1 MINTIQQGLAA
12 ELNFQAIVDLVGDK
26 LCEVFATPDLSIIW
40 YDEKTRLGHTLYS
53 YEHGVRLLH
62 EAAPLLPDGVY
73 AKLSKTH
80 QPLVWDTEEELYA
93 ITPVIPGTDAS
104 KSGAII
110 PIISSDRVIG
120 AITVENY
127 EQEHAFGEAQLRLLT
142 TVAGSLGAAL
152 ENAHLFEETQRLLA
166 ETEQR
171 NNELAI
177 INTIQQGLAAEL
189 DFQSI
194 VDLVGE
200 KLRQVFNV
208 KDIGITWHD
217 KNTNLIHL
225 LYAYEHGQRIN
236 VEPLPPNPGGIFER
250 MVENRQPVV
259 FNTLADFQ
267 RINVPIVPGT
277 DQSKSAVYV
286 PIISSDR
293 VLGDIS
299 LENFERENAYGE
311 AEVRLLTTIAG
322 SLGTALENARL
333 FNETQRLLEETRQRN
348 SELAILNSIQQGL
361 ASRLDFQSI
370 VDLVGD
376 KLRQVFNVND
386 IGIDWFDEK
395 NTLLHGLYVYEH
407 GKRLVLEPTLP
418 KPGGIF
424 ETLVKQRQPIVFNTP
439 ADHGEIN
446 IALVP
451 GTDQARSS
459 VYVPIISSNRVLGI
473 INLDNFERENA
484 YGESEVR
491 LLTTIAGSL
500 GTALEN
506 ARLFDETQRLLEET
520 SQRSSELAILNSVSE
535 EMAKTLDVKTI
546 TRIVGDKV
554 HEIFETDAAFIFL
567 LDAETNLIHC
577 YYGFDKGE
585 GGYVEDLVPFPIG
598 TGLSSK
604 VILSRQPL
612 LLGTIEEQIA
622 NGAYYDEENLEQ
634 SSGVKTQSWLGVPI
648 IVSDKVLGVVHLSD
662 YRQNAYNQDH
672 LRLLQT
678 LASNMGVA
686 IANARQFEAEAERVA
701 ELQVINTIQQGLAAE
716 LNFQAIIDLV
726 GDKLREVFSAPD
738 LAISLV
744 R

>member
-1 MINTIQQGLAA
+1 M
-12 ELNFQAIVDLVGDK
+12 F
-26 LCEVFATPDLSIIW
+26 
-40 YDEKTRLGHTLYS
+40 
-53 YEHGVRLLH
+53 
-62 EAAPLLPDGVY
+62 PLF
-73 AKLSKTH
+73 
-80 QPLVWDTEEELYA
+80 
-93 ITPVIPGTDAS
+93 
-104 KSGAII
+104 
-110 PIISSDRVIG
+110 R
-120 AITVENY
+120 
-127 EQEHAFGEAQLRLLT
+127 AQT
-142 TVAGSLGAAL
+142 
-152 ENAHLFEETQRLLA
+152 
-166 ETEQR
+166 
-171 NNELAI
+171 
-177 INTIQQGLAAEL
+177 
-189 DFQSI
+189 
-194 VDLVGE
+194 
-200 KLRQVFNV
+200 
-208 KDIGITWHD
+208 
-217 KNTNLIHL
+217 
-225 LYAYEHGQRIN
+225 
-236 VEPLPPNPGGIFER
+236 
-250 MVENRQPVV
+250 M
-259 FNTLADFQ
+259 
-267 RINVPIVPGT
+267 
-277 DQSKSAVYV
+277 SKSAVYV
-286 PIISSDR
+286 PIISGDR

-299 LENFERENAYGE
+299 LDNFERENAYGE

-395 NTLLHGLYVYEH
+395 NTLLYSLYVYEH
-407 GKRLVLEPTLP
+407 GKRLVLEPTFP

-424 ETLVKQRQPIVFNTP
+424 ETLVKQRQPIVFKTP

-484 YGESEVR
+484 YGEAEVR

-506 ARLFDETQRLLEET
+506 ARLFDETQRLLDET

-554 HEIFETDAAFIFL
+554 HEIFGTDAAFIFL
-567 LDAETNLIHC
+567 LDAETNLIHR

-585 GGYVEDLVPFPIG
+585 GGYVEDLVPFPVG

-612 LLGTIEEQIA
+612 LLGFIEEQVA
-622 NGAYYDEENLEQ
+622 NGAYYDEDNLEQ

-662 YRQNAYNQDH
+662 YRPEADNQDH

-716 LNFQAIIDLV
+716 INFQAIVDLV
-726 GDKLREVFSAPD
+726 GNKLREVLPAPD
-738 LAISLV
+738 LAITWYDNKAMMAHPLYIFDHGERIYDPPGQLKPDGVYAKLNRTRSPLV
-744 R
+744 WKTAQEGKAIVSTVPGTYASKSGW